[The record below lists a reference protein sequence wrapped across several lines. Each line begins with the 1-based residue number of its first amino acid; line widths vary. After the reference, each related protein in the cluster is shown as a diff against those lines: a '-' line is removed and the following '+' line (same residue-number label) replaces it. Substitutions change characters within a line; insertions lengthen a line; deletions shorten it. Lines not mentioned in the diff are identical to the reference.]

1 MTVVEPD
8 PRTGYPILFP
18 VQLTLTPLPI
28 TANFPSN
35 TIYPS
40 QSLFSS
46 GGLFLTP
53 IL

>member
-1 MTVVEPD
+1 MTVAEPD
-8 PRTGYPILFP
+8 PQTGYPILFP

-28 TANFPSN
+28 TANYPSN

-40 QSLFSS
+40 SGLFPS